1 MSHPCYAGA
10 VATILLDSDLVTLR
24 KELRTMLASPEHTI
38 IDAASGPDVLA
49 ATRAGGIDLVICD
62 MQMGAMGALAVTMEL
77 RHDESYGFAEPVPV
91 LILLD
96 RRADAFLARRTGAEG
111 FVLKPLEPLTV
122 RSAVRAL
129 LRGDAFEDDALTPAT
144 VRVGQTA

>member
-1 MSHPCYAGA
+1 
-10 VATILLDSDLVTLR
+10 
-24 KELRTMLASPEHTI
+24 
-38 IDAASGPDVLA
+38 
-49 ATRAGGIDLVICD
+49 